1 MPRKDSQPQLED
13 QELYEQLH
21 CTRNCA
27 IRAIRKEGAKNL
39 RRRRGQSRRA
49 PKRTRSSPP
58 PPTWPSA
65 PEIGPNATT
74 TVRKLSPSVDRST
87 AAGPSSGVLLALPS
101 HLDLGDIGQISRA
114 EHALVLPSAT
124 AARGV
129 RLRQSRGSQQRCIRT
144 LLHTPGSQRFR
155 REAPSPHRNAPVP
168 EARRRVPFG
177 HAGGHPPTQRSLGI
191 DGRAPNTEHRTPNTE
206 HGTRNTEQHPRTDPH
221 SAPPSNHDS
230 SRTASRAFC
239 RADGCAGEVGAFDF
253 NSSNSAPI
261 SCSFLRP
268 RCSRTCGNHSPS
280 SS

>member
-13 QELYEQLH
+13 KN
-21 CTRNCA
+21 CTSNCTVRGTA
-27 IRAIRKEGAKNL
+27 RSGRFEKKAPRISDAAAGSLGEHRSGPGHH
-39 RRRRGQSRRA
+39 RRRRLGHRH
-49 PKRTRSSPP
+49 
-58 PPTWPSA
+58 

-74 TVRKLSPSVDRST
+74 TVHKLSPSVDRST

-114 EHALVLPSAT
+114 EHALVLPSAA

-206 HGTRNTEQHPRTDPH
+206 HGARSTEHGAASTNR
-221 SAPPSNHDS
+221 SA
-230 SRTASRAFC
+230 
-239 RADGCAGEVGAFDF
+239 
-253 NSSNSAPI
+253 
-261 SCSFLRP
+261 
-268 RCSRTCGNHSPS
+268 
-280 SS
+280 